1 MLFDNSIYLFFILQ
15 NKLKLTNVKAEDAG
29 TYICVGN
36 NGESR
41 VEVPTVLVVTGVV
54 PNFSQAPESYIAF
67 PPLPDSYLKFNIEIS
82 FKPES
87 YDGILLYNDES
98 GHGNGDFIV
107 LSLVNGYPQ
116 FK

>member
-1 MLFDNSIYLFFILQ
+1 MFDIKRCVKCFMLQ

-36 NGESR
+36 NNELR

-67 PPLPDSYLKFNIEIS
+67 PPLPDSYLKFNIDIS

-98 GHGNGDFIV
+98 GHDNGDFIV
-107 LSLVNGYPQ
+107 LSLINGYPQ

>member
-1 MLFDNSIYLFFILQ
+1 MIYIYIFFYLVQ

-29 TYICVGN
+29 TYICVGY
-36 NGESR
+36 NGQAR
-41 VEVPTVLVVTGVV
+41 IEVPTVLVVTGVV

-67 PPLPDSYLKFNIEIS
+67 PPLPDSYLKFNLEIS
-82 FKPES
+82 FKPEN

-98 GHGNGDFIV
+98 GRGINDFIA
-107 LSLVNGYPQ
+107 LSLINGYPQ